1 MSQFYGSAGSHYSS
15 GGSRPIV
22 NGSSSDSLSTRRISR
37 LNSSCYYNSSLVQQ
51 SNSYMEISD
60 NAGAPMPMDQQKH
73 HQTMMWQQNQYMGDS
88 GIQSSVTTRVGV
100 QH

>member
-1 MSQFYGSAGSHYSS
+1 
-15 GGSRPIV
+15 
-22 NGSSSDSLSTRRISR
+22 
-37 LNSSCYYNSSLVQQ
+37 
-51 SNSYMEISD
+51 MEISD